1 MDQGSWRAACS
12 RALTEVKGMTLFQ
25 YNALPVGGFLEAAK
39 LLQRI
44 KRTLPNRTVV
54 GAVLDGD
61 AFDNKLPIL

>member
-1 MDQGSWRAACS
+1 
-12 RALTEVKGMTLFQ
+12 MTLFQ